1 MMEDTWVSLVRLA
14 FLLLGGIKMNYNQ
27 MRDEQLARIMVSY
40 IGRVNNLQC
49 IIGRYLEDNNNI
61 SSLQV
66 V

>member
-1 MMEDTWVSLVRLA
+1 MEDTWVSLVRLA